1 MKNLSL
7 TFAALLVLAACARV
21 EPFTFVQ
28 MSDTQIGFMDRSE
41 GYAHSD
47 TLMKKAVAE
56 VNALDPALVVLTGDL
71 IDEPY
76 NTVQDSIYRVRI
88 AELQA
93 PLHLLPGNHD
103 IKPFNTEN
111 HAHYVAWRGYDRF
124 SFREK
129 GCAFIGFDSNC
140 IQDGAEEF
148 EAAQF
153 AWLRDELR
161 KARRARYT
169 FVFLHCPV
177 IRGSMDEAEDHF
189 NFTMPKRAQYLD
201 LFKQY
206 GVDAVFAGHCHQD
219 YAGEYEGIRLCT
231 AGPVG
236 RALGRARSG
245 YHVIRVDRDDFTVTY
260 VPTQI

>member
-7 TFAALLVLAACARV
+7 ITAALLVLSACTQV
-21 EPFTFVQ
+21 KPFTFVQ

-41 GYAHSD
+41 RYARSD
-47 TLMKKAVAE
+47 TLMRKAVEA
-56 VNALDPALVVLTGDL
+56 VNALEPALVVLTGDM
-71 IDEPY
+71 IDDPY
-76 NTVQDSIYRVRI
+76 STVQDSIYRVRI

-93 PLHLLPGNHD
+93 PLYLLPGNHD
-103 IKPFNTEN
+103 IKPFNEEN
-111 HAHYVAWRGYDRF
+111 HAHYLDWRGYDRF
-124 SFREK
+124 SFREN

-153 AWLRDELR
+153 AWLREEL
-161 KARRARYT
+161 KNARNARYT

-177 IRGSMDEAEDHF
+177 VREAADEREDHF
-189 NFTMPKRAQYLD
+189 NFPIPKRRQYLE
-201 LFKQY
+201 LFKEY

-219 YAGEYEGIRLCT
+219 YAGECEGIRLYT

-236 RALGRARSG
+236 SALGRARSG

-260 VPTQI
+260 VPTRI